1 MTTAHPHLTL
11 PNIHIKIDAKG
22 NFNEK
27 VKTMSQS
34 ENLEKSLEA
43 LRKIGTRTNSISAVE
58 HFPAKEGI
66 YKDYP
71 PDVHPELL
79 KALGEKGFSQL
90 YIHQYQAWNH
100 VQRGKNVVVVTPTA
114 SGKTLCYNLPTLN
127 AILKDSTSRAIYL
140 FPTKALSQDQ
150 RSELDLTIKLLPEE
164 VRIFTYDG
172 DTPQDARKAIRARGH
187 IILTNPDMLHTG
199 ILPHHTKWIKL
210 FENLKYV
217 VIDELHNYRGIFGSH
232 LANILRRLKRIA
244 KFYGSSPQFIMCTAT
259 IANPLDMAEKM
270 IEEPVS
276 LIDED
281 GAPKGEKYFIFYNPP
296 VVNEYLG
303 IRSSYVGETRRVA
316 SLFIKNDLQTIVFA
330 RSRLITEVLVTYLK
344 DAFEKN
350 IPDQGIIRGYRGGY
364 LPLRRREI
372 ERGLREGKIKG
383 VVSTN
388 ALELGID
395 IGSLDV
401 SVLSGYP
408 GSIAST
414 WQRAGRAG
422 RKTGKSA
429 AVLVATS
436 SPLDQFIVNHPSYF
450 FSKNP
455 EKALINPDNLS
466 ILVSHIECATF
477 ELPFV
482 EGENFGR
489 MEIREILDFLEEEKL
504 VHHSKN
510 KWFWTS
516 DVYPADG
523 VNLRSISSDNFV
535 VVDTTDKPKAI
546 AEVDFSAALTALH
559 PKAIYIREGEQYF
572 VEKLDF
578 EQRKA
583 YVKKTDIDY
592 YTDAID
598 YTKVRILDIFAQ
610 KDQEQCCY
618 SHGEVHVATQVV
630 GFKKIKFHT
639 MENVGAGDLS
649 LPQNEMHTTAYWL
662 TVPGR
667 IFHSLPFE
675 SDQKI
680 NGLFGLAYCLHH
692 VSPLF
697 MMCDL
702 HDVGVSV
709 GDNATGQTLPPR
721 DIPAKLRKEEMPIDL
736 SDRSFEPNIFIYDNF
751 PGGIGLSPSLFDLEK
766 DLLEKRQKT
775 IKACLCAEGCPSCVG
790 SVKASG
796 RGAKLVSLVLLSN
809 LLYQNI
815 DTI

>member
-1 MTTAHPHLTL
+1 
-11 PNIHIKIDAKG
+11 
-22 NFNEK
+22 
-27 VKTMSQS
+27 MSR
-34 ENLEKSLEA
+34 EECLEKSLGE
-43 LRKIGTRTNSISAVE
+43 LRKIGNRTSSICAVE
-58 HFPAKEGI
+58 HFPAKQGI
-66 YKDYP
+66 YEDYP
-71 PDVHPELL
+71 PEVHPALL
-79 KALGEKGFSQL
+79 TALREKGFSRL
-90 YIHQYQAWNH
+90 YIHQSRAWDY
-100 VQRGKNVVVVTPTA
+100 VQQGKNVVIVTPTA
-114 SGKTLCYNLPTLN
+114 SGKTLCYNLPTLDT
-127 AILKDSTSRAIYL
+127 ILKDSSSRAIYL

-150 RSELDLTIKLLPEE
+150 RSELDHTIKLLPEE

-187 IILTNPDMLHTG
+187 IILTNPDMLHSG

-276 LIDED
+276 LVDED

-296 VVNEYLG
+296 VVNEDLG

-372 ERGLREGKIKG
+372 EKGLRDGQIKG

-401 SVLSGYP
+401 SVLAGYP

-450 FSKNP
+450 FTKNP

-466 ILVSHIECATF
+466 ILVSHIECAAF

-482 EGENFGR
+482 EGETFGQ

-504 VHHSKN
+504 VHHSKD

-535 VVDTTDKPKAI
+535 VVDTTEKPKAI

-572 VEKLDF
+572 VEDLDF

-598 YTKVRILDIFAQ
+598 YTKVTILDVFAR
-610 KDQEQCCY
+610 KGRDQCRY

-662 TVPGR
+662 TVPGQ
-667 IFHSLPFE
+667 IFHSLPYE
-675 SDQKI
+675 SDLKI

-709 GDNATGQTLPPR
+709 GDNATGRTLPPR
-721 DIPAKLRKEEMPIDL
+721 DLPAKLRKEEVPFDFAN
-736 SDRSFEPNIFIYDNF
+736 RSFEPNIFIYDNF
-751 PGGIGLSPSLFDLEK
+751 PGGIGLSPSLFDLEN
-766 DLLEKRQKT
+766 DLLMQCQKT

-790 SVKASG
+790 PAKASG
-796 RGAKLVSLVLLSN
+796 RGAKPVALNILNALLEMN
-809 LLYQNI
+809 
-815 DTI
+815 D